1 MVIARKGSDK
11 TLYLPEQTQMVVG
24 DGCQNVDG
32 WNPWRG
38 EENTPELLWRVEM
51 SSEKLRELN

>member
-1 MVIARKGSDK
+1 MTK

-24 DGCQNVDG
+24 DGGQNVDG

-38 EENTPELLWRVEM
+38 EENTPELLWRMEM
-51 SSEKLRELN
+51 SSDVKRIELGERKKR